1 MPPLHGPEITVQN
14 DAGTGRLGVGLC
26 PGNGSVTGG
35 GSGMWAWWPT
45 LLPGVERERHSAGC
59 NR

>member
-1 MPPLHGPEITVQN
+1 MDQTAVQN
-14 DAGTGRLGVGLC
+14 DAGMGRIGVGLC

-35 GSGMWAWWPT
+35 RVSMWGVVANVAARSGE
-45 LLPGVERERHSAGC
+45 GRRHSAGC